1 MLDGLI
7 GCKTGITAPAGP
19 CFSGYYEKDGLQIV
33 IVILNS
39 RSSDARW
46 AEIEKIIFWVRNAQ
60 K

>member
-1 MLDGLI
+1 VLDGLI

-19 CFSGYYEKDGLQIV
+19 CFSAYYEKDGLNLV

-39 RSSDARW
+39 RSSEARW
-46 AEIEKIIFWVRNAQ
+46 TEIEKMIFWVRNAQ